1 KRKAEDSNK
10 EFTDKKVKQ
19 IVVPTTPESIA
30 EFLEGQEGVKDDFTK
45 PHQLC
50 ENEFNFQRKGRDET
64 LHGIYDY
71 IVERY
76 FRIKKASD
84 KGKSVGGKTYHHALT
99 IQATPGGGKSFLL
112 DELAALKN
120 EDFDNYLRSKNHQHP
135 FIIEDEEDCCYNE
148 AVNNVINMLH
158 NSVAVCITYN
168 GHSAYNFDEFVD
180 DNIERGL
187 VMRILW
193 SYFFDDG
200 KLSWQNFCE
209 KFKTNFESLNIR
221 TVVQSILY
229 HSKKRVLLCID
240 EIMKIL
246 SGTDTN
252 QKQAKVNKFLN
263 HLYNPY
269 QEFAKDKEELIKF
282 NFILTTLDAVYV
294 QSNMTDSGRQIE
306 WIPLRRLEISES
318 AELFNEVIRSL
329 NLEEN

>member
-1 KRKAEDSNK
+1 KRKVEDSNEK
-10 EFTDKKVKQ
+10 FTDKKMKQ
-19 IVVPTTPESIA
+19 TLVPTTPESIA

-71 IVERY
+71 IVEHY
-76 FRIKKASD
+76 FRIKKALD
-84 KGKSVGGKTYHHALT
+84 KGKSVGGKTYHRVLA

-120 EDFDNYLRSKNHQHP
+120 EDFNNYLRSKNHQHP
-135 FIIEDEEDCCYNE
+135 FIIEDEED
-148 AVNNVINMLH
+148 L
-158 NSVAVCITYN
+158 
-168 GHSAYNFDEFVD
+168 YNFDEFVD

-187 VMRILW
+187 VMHILW

-209 KFKTNFESLNIR
+209 KFKTNFESLKIR
-221 TVVQSILY
+221 TAVQSILY
-229 HSKKRVLLCID
+229 YSKKRVLLCID

-252 QKQAKVNKFLN
+252 QKQAKVNKSLN

-306 WIPLRRLEISES
+306 WIPLRRLEISEL
-318 AELFNEVIRSL
+318 AELFNE
-329 NLEEN
+329 